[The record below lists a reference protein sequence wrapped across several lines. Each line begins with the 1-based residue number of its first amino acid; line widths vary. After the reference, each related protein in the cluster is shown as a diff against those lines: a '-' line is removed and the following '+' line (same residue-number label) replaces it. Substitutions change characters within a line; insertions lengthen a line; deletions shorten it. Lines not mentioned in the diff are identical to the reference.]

1 MNLDP
6 DHTLP
11 EFHSTLRYNFFLIPK
26 TPSYKRYELNIFF
39 QVSNLNPQAVIS
51 RSIRVSAAII
61 APHL

>member
-26 TPSYKRYELNIFF
+26 TPSYKKYELNIFF
-39 QVSNLNPQAVIS
+39 KYQILILKQ
-51 RSIRVSAAII
+51 
-61 APHL
+61 LYQDQ